1 MEGIN
6 FGEFSAECPEIT
18 RDLLCLCNLL
28 RDFPDKYVVC
38 LTSKLPE
45 FYSAGESTP
54 LQTYAAPRS
63 AQLFHAPFTPLQRS
77 LEQILARG
85 LWNR

>member
-18 RDLLCLCNLL
+18 RDSLCLCNLL

-38 LTSKLPE
+38 FPSSVVP
-45 FYSAGESTP
+45 GESTP